1 MIKNI
6 AIFASGSGTNT
17 ENIANYFKTKGLIP
31 INLIVTNK
39 RDAFVLERAK
49 KLGIDSIVIEKEAWN
64 NPQHV
69 LSTLEKYK
77 IDFIVL
83 AGFLLKVPEYL
94 IVEYQNRIINIHP
107 ALLPKHGGKG
117 MYGDFV
123 HQAVV
128 DAKDTESGIT
138 IHYCNEKYDDGN
150 IIFQATCPVYPSDS
164 AEQVAQ
170 KVHQL
175 EYEHYPIVIEKLLDQ
190 LNRKG

>member
-123 HQAVV
+123 HQAVLTS
-128 DAKDTESGIT
+128 KETESGIT
-138 IHYCNEKYDDGN
+138 IHYVNEEYDQGS
-150 IIFQATCPVYPSDS
+150 IILQKKCPVYPNDTVSTL
-164 AEQVAQ
+164 ATRI
-170 KVHQL
+170 HTL
-175 EYEHYPIVIEKLLDQ
+175 EHTYFPLVVEELISKL
-190 LNRKG
+190 